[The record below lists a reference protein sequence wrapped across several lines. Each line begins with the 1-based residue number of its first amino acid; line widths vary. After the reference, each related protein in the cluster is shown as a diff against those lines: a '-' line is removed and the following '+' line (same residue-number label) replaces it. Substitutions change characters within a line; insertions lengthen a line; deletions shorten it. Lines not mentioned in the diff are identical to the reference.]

1 MGDFC
6 YTYSMPTQTESLFQK
21 AVDLGASDIHIAVGS
36 PVQFRIDGN
45 LVPQSKSDVTSD
57 DAEKLVRS
65 VLKDGE
71 YERFQ
76 KEKELDASFQLAG
89 GERLRIN
96 CCYERGNV
104 TLVARIVPPTI
115 PTLEQ
120 VGLSELGEQFLN
132 FPDGLILFTGPTGSG
147 KSTSL
152 AALLHQLN
160 QTRPVNVITVEDPIE
175 FVFPKGK
182 GIVRQRQYGED
193 FTSFPEALKHI
204 LRQDPDVVMVGEMRD
219 PETIAA
225 ALTLAETGHLTFAT
239 LHTPNAV
246 QTIDRI
252 IDVFP
257 PHQQA
262 QVRAQLSMSLRAV
275 VAQRLLPKEGGGRVS
290 QREVLLNTPA
300 VANIIRD
307 NRMQEMKS
315 VLQTGSD
322 IGMISFD
329 KDLKRLLKEGK
340 ISQETNDAYE
350 GI

>member
-1 MGDFC
+1 
-6 YTYSMPTQTESLFQK
+6 MPTQTQNLFQK
-21 AVDLGASDIHIAVGS
+21 AVDAGASDVHIAVGS

-45 LVPQSKSDVTSD
+45 LVPQSQSDVTAA

-65 VLKDGE
+65 VVSEGE
-71 YERFQ
+71 YKRF
-76 KEKELDASFQLAG
+76 KDEKELDASFQLPG

-96 CCYERGNV
+96 CSMERGNPS
-104 TLVARIVPPTI
+104 LVARIVPPQI

-120 VGLSELGEQFLN
+120 IGLVELGEQFLN
-132 FPDGLILFTGPTGSG
+132 LQDGLILFTGPTGCG

-152 AALLHQLN
+152 AALIHQLN
-160 QTRPVNVITVEDPIE
+160 QTRPVNVVTVEDPIE

-193 FTSFPEALKHI
+193 FNSFPEALKHI

-219 PETIAA
+219 AETIAA

-252 IDVFP
+252 IDVFA

-262 QVRAQLSMSLRAV
+262 QVRAQLSLSLRAV

-290 QREVLLNTPA
+290 QREVLINVPA
-300 VANIIRD
+300 CSNIIRD
-307 NRMQEMKS
+307 NRLQELKS
-315 VLQTGSD
+315 VLQTSAD
-322 IGMISFD
+322 DGMIAFD
-329 KDLKRLLKEGK
+329 KDLKRLLKAGQ
-340 ISQETNDAYE
+340 ISQETYDAYE
-350 GI
+350 GV

>member
-1 MGDFC
+1 
-6 YTYSMPTQTESLFQK
+6 MPTQTQSLFQK
-21 AVDLGASDIHIAVGS
+21 AVDAGASDVHIAVGS
-36 PVQFRIDGN
+36 PVQFRIDGI
-45 LVPQSKSDVTSD
+45 LVPQSKSDVTTE
-57 DAEKLVRS
+57 DAEKLVES
-65 VLKDGE
+65 VIGAAGYK
-71 YERFQ
+71 RF
-76 KEKELDASFQLAG
+76 KEDMEIDASFQLPG

-96 CCYERGNV
+96 CCYERGNP

-120 VGLSELGEQFLN
+120 VGLAELGEQFLN
-132 FPDGLILFTGPTGSG
+132 LQDGLILFTGPTGSG

-152 AALLHQLN
+152 AALIHQLN
-160 QTRPVNVITVEDPIE
+160 QTRPVNVITVEDPVE
-175 FVFPKGK
+175 FVFPKGQ

-193 FTSFPEALKHI
+193 FKSFPEALKHI

-225 ALTLAETGHLTFAT
+225 ALTLAETGHLTLAT

-262 QVRAQLSMSLRAV
+262 QVRAQLSLSLRAV
-275 VAQRLLPKEGGGRVS
+275 VAQRLLPKVGGGRVS
-290 QREVLLNTPA
+290 QREVLVNIPA
-300 VANIIRD
+300 AANIIRE
-307 NRMQEMKS
+307 NRMQELKS

-322 IGMISFD
+322 DGMISFD
-329 KDLKRLLKEGK
+329 KDLKRLLKEGV
-340 ISQETNDAYE
+340 ITQETYDAYE
-350 GI
+350 GV

>member
-1 MGDFC
+1 
-6 YTYSMPTQTESLFQK
+6 MPTQTQSLFQK
-21 AVDLGASDIHIAVGS
+21 AVDAGASDVHIAVGS

-45 LVPQSKSDVTSD
+45 LVPQSKSDVTAA
-57 DAEKLVRS
+57 DAEKLVKS
-65 VLKDGE
+65 VVGE
-71 YERFQ
+71 AGYKRLNTDM
-76 KEKELDASFQLAG
+76 ELDASFQLPG

-96 CCYERGNV
+96 CSFERGNV

-120 VGLSELGEQFLN
+120 VGLGELGEQFLN
-132 FPDGLILFTGPTGSG
+132 MESGLILFTGPTGSG

-152 AALLHQLN
+152 AALIHQLN
-160 QTRPVNVITVEDPIE
+160 QTRPLAVTTVEDPVE
-175 FVFPKGK
+175 FVFPKGQ

-193 FTSFPEALKHI
+193 FHSFPEAMKHI

-252 IDVFP
+252 IDVFA

-262 QVRAQLSMSLRAV
+262 QVRSQLSLSLRAV
-275 VAQRLLPKEGGGRVS
+275 VAQRLLPKEGGGRTP
-290 QREVLLNTPA
+290 QREVLINTPA
-300 VANIIRD
+300 CSNIIRE
-307 NRMQEMKS
+307 NRLQELKS

-322 IGMISFD
+322 VGMISFD
-329 KDLKRLLKEGK
+329 KDLKRLLKEGL
-340 ISQETNDAYE
+340 ISQEIYDTYE

>member
-1 MGDFC
+1 
-6 YTYSMPTQTESLFQK
+6 MPTQTQTLFQK
-21 AVDLGASDIHIAVGS
+21 AVDAGASDLHIAVGS
-36 PVQFRIDGN
+36 PVQFRIDGV
-45 LVPQSKSDVTSD
+45 LVPQSKSDVTAA
-57 DAEKLVRS
+57 DADKLVKS
-65 VLKDGE
+65 ILDEPAYK
-71 YERFQ
+71 RF
-76 KEKELDASFQLAG
+76 KENLEVDASVQLPG

-96 CCYERGNV
+96 CSMERGNV
-104 TLVARIVPPTI
+104 SIVARVVPSQI

-120 VGLSELGEQFLN
+120 LELSELGTQFLN
-132 FPDGLILFTGPTGSG
+132 LQDGLILFTGPTGSG

-152 AALLHQLN
+152 AALIHQLN
-160 QTRPVNVITVEDPIE
+160 QTRAVNVITLEDPIE
-175 FVFPKGK
+175 FVFPKGQ

-193 FTSFPEALKHI
+193 FHSFPDALKHV

-262 QVRAQLSMSLRAV
+262 QVRAQLSLSLRAV
-275 VAQRLLPKEGGGRVS
+275 VAQRLLPKEGGGRTA
-290 QREVLLNTPA
+290 QREVLINTPA
-300 VANIIRD
+300 CANIIRD
-307 NRMQEMKS
+307 NRLQELKS

-322 IGMISFD
+322 VGMISFD
-329 KDLKRLLKEGK
+329 KDLKRLLKAGR
-340 ISQETNDAYE
+340 ISQETYDIYE

>member
-1 MGDFC
+1 
-6 YTYSMPTQTESLFQK
+6 MPTQTQSLFQK
-21 AVDLGASDIHIAVGS
+21 AVDAGASDVHIAVGS

-45 LVPQSKSDVTSD
+45 LVPQSKSDVTAA
-57 DAEKLVRS
+57 DAEKLVKS
-65 VLKDGE
+65 VVGE
-71 YERFQ
+71 AGYKRLNTDM
-76 KEKELDASFQLAG
+76 ELDASFQLPG

-96 CCYERGNV
+96 CSFERGNV

-120 VGLSELGEQFLN
+120 VGLGELGEQFLN
-132 FPDGLILFTGPTGSG
+132 MESGLILFTGPTGSG

-152 AALLHQLN
+152 AALIHQLN
-160 QTRPVNVITVEDPIE
+160 QTRPLAVTTVEDPVE
-175 FVFPKGK
+175 FVFPKGQ

-193 FTSFPEALKHI
+193 FHSFPEAMKHI

-252 IDVFP
+252 IDVFA

-262 QVRAQLSMSLRAV
+262 QVRSQLSLSLRAV
-275 VAQRLLPKEGGGRVS
+275 VAQRLLPKEGGGRTP
-290 QREVLLNTPA
+290 QREVLINTPA
-300 VANIIRD
+300 CSNIIRE
-307 NRMQEMKS
+307 NRLQELKS

-322 IGMISFD
+322 VGMISFD
-329 KDLKRLLKEGK
+329 KDLKRLLKEGL
-340 ISQETNDAYE
+340 ISQEIYDTYD